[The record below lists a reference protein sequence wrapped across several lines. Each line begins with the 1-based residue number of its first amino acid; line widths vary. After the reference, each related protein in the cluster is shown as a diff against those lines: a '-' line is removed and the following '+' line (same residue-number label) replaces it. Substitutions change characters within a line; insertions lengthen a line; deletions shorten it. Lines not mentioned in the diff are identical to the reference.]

1 LEKNEIISSGLLELY
16 VLGKTNDQETAQV
29 LAWKATYPEVAA
41 ELLAIEDSLEQYDLA
56 KAVSPYLDTKKNLF
70 ASIKK
75 TSTTNTLPTT
85 TPTAV
90 TSNDNVVAM
99 NTAPVRNINSNLKY
113 AVAASIALLIGSAI
127 FIMVTYTKYNKAN
140 SDLAAA
146 QQKNNK
152 ANSDLAAAQQKIN
165 TQSEDITALQKSL
178 EVPLNNSSQQV
189 VLKGTATAPNSTAKI
204 FWIRN
209 TGDVYVEAS
218 GLPEAPQGSQYQLW
232 AIIDGKPVDAGMI
245 IYNKKGQ
252 KYNIQKMKTFGK
264 AQAFA
269 ITLEKEG
276 GSPTPTMEK
285 LYVMSEI

>member
-1 LEKNEIISSGLLELY
+1 LQINDIISSGLLELY
-16 VLGKTNDQETAQV
+16 VLGLTNELETAQV
-29 LAWKATYPEVAA
+29 LAWKAMYPEVGV
-41 ELLAIEDSLEQYDLA
+41 ELLAIENSLEQVDLA
-56 KAVSPYLDTKKNLF
+56 KAVAPSLDAKKNLF
-70 ASIKK
+70 AAIKNNN
-75 TSTTNTLPTT
+75 TATASTL
-85 TPTAV
+85 A
-90 TSNDNVVAM
+90 SNDNVVSM
-99 NTAPVRNINSNLKY
+99 KPLPVRNMNSNLKY

-127 FIMVTYTKYNKAN
+127 FNMITYTKYNKAN
-140 SDLAAA
+140 NDLAV
-146 QQKNNK
+146 
-152 ANSDLAAAQQKIN
+152 AQQKIT
-165 TQSEDITALQKSL
+165 TQSEDIAALQKNL

-189 VLKGTATAPNSTAKI
+189 VLKGTPTAPPNSTAKI

-285 LYVMSEI
+285 LYVMSEV

>member
-1 LEKNEIISSGLLELY
+1 LEINEIISSGLLELY
-16 VLGKTNDQETAQV
+16 VLGKTNEQETTQV
-29 LAWKATYPEVAA
+29 LAWKAQYPEVAG

-56 KAVSPYLDTKKNLF
+56 KAVSPSLDTKKNLL

-75 TSTTNTLPTT
+75 TSNTNTT
-85 TPTAV
+85 TPTTMPTAV
-90 TSNDNVVAM
+90 SSNDNVVAM

-113 AVAASIALLIGSAI
+113 AVAASVALLIGSAI
-127 FIMVTYTKYNKAN
+127 FNMVTYTKY
-140 SDLAAA
+140 
-146 QQKNNK
+146 NK

-165 TQSEDITALQKSL
+165 TQSEDIAALQNNL

-189 VLKGTATAPNSTAKI
+189 VLKGTATAPTSTAKI

-245 IYNKKGQ
+245 GYNKKGQ
-252 KYNIQKMKTFGK
+252 KYNIQKMKSFGK

-285 LYVMSEI
+285 MYVMSEI

>member
-146 QQKNNK
+146 QQK
-152 ANSDLAAAQQKIN
+152 IN